1 MTRTNTEIKFIRGKS
16 GYGPMPYG
24 KYAGQ
29 PTVSLKLS
37 SSSQNSMKVNSL
49 ENIWVSRNWKRKIS
63 SGYARLRL
71 FGNDP
76 FSEEHKESIEF
87 LIDKMDPRFLDIE
100 VQDKFINKEPSR
112 FTQRRTDT
120 YTFLID
126 MTKDEIRYDFE
137 TLDYISENI
146 ANDGNAQYLF
156 KVDSV
161 MCEDPIKNFR
171 REYNIYDS
179 DIWLFPKGRKR
190 RTMEET
196 LPNIINVAKRNRW
209 NVSPRMDLMTDTDE
223 EESD

>member
-1 MTRTNTEIKFIRGKS
+1 
-16 GYGPMPYG
+16 
-24 KYAGQ
+24 
-29 PTVSLKLS
+29 
-37 SSSQNSMKVNSL
+37 
-49 ENIWVSRNWKRKIS
+49 
-63 SGYARLRL
+63 
-71 FGNDP
+71 
-76 FSEEHKESIEF
+76 
-87 LIDKMDPRFLDIE
+87 MDPRFLDIE